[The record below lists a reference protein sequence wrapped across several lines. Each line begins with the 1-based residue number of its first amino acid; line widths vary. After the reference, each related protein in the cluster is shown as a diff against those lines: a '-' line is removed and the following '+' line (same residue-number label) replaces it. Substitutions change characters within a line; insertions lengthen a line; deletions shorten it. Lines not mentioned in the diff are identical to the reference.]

1 MNSVKSIIP
10 NFESLIDNSRI
21 DILLHGDL
29 RFDRNKNE
37 IILEVTIFLGPFS
50 NKISSCGDFPLTL
63 I

>member
-1 MNSVKSIIP
+1 MNSVKIIP

-21 DILLHGDL
+21 DILLYGDL

-50 NKISSCGDFPLTL
+50 NKISSCGDFPF
-63 I
+63 

>member
-1 MNSVKSIIP
+1 MNSVKIIP

-21 DILLHGDL
+21 DGEYGEYGDL

-50 NKISSCGDFPLTL
+50 NKISSCGDFPF
-63 I
+63 